1 MNSFSRIP
9 AIGLRL
15 VGIFVGVMV
24 LTSSVPAQGGS
35 GAGSTNRSSGNA
47 SHTVRGKIYLPS
59 GSLPEQRIRV
69 VLELNTGGIAGET
82 FSDSVGN
89 FEFRSITSNSY
100 RVVIPSDGR
109 VYETTQEP
117 VDVYGNF
124 SRTFTVQI
132 YLRDKDPEIV
142 AKPKGMM
149 VSAAEFSQNVP
160 KDAIK
165 LYEKGEKKSREGKP
179 EEAIPLFL
187 DSLKVFPDYLL
198 ALSKLG
204 EQYVITQKLPEA
216 RAAFEKALAV
226 NSKYPLAH
234 INLGM
239 LLCQLKRYPEAIEHL
254 ETANKQDESYP
265 MAHLYL
271 GLALMEK
278 QPADYDQAERELL
291 KARALGG
298 QKMAY
303 VRKHL
308 FNLNYRR
315 QALDKAAQSLEEYLK
330 EAPDAPDAAS
340 VRDMLVKVKKMI
352 ARKSGQAEQS
362 QKP

>member
-9 AIGLRL
+9 AAAFHLASF
-15 VGIFVGVMV
+15 FVGLMM
-24 LTSSVPAQGGS
+24 LTSSVTAQGQGGS
-35 GAGSTNRSSGNA
+35 GAGSTGRSSGSS
-47 SHTVRGKIYLPS
+47 SHTVRGKIFLPS
-59 GSLPEQRIRV
+59 GTLPEQRIRV

-89 FEFRSITSNSY
+89 FEFRSVSSNSY
-100 RVVIPSDGR
+100 RVVVPSDGR
-109 VYETTQEP
+109 VYETTQES

-124 SRTFTVQI
+124 SRTFTVQV
-132 YLRDKDPEIV
+132 YLKDKDQGMV
-142 AKPKGMM
+142 ARPKGMM

-160 KDAIK
+160 KDAAR

-179 EEAIPLFL
+179 EEAITLFQ
-187 DSLKVFPDYLL
+187 DSLKVFPEYLL
-198 ALSKLG
+198 ALNKLG
-204 EQYVITQKLPEA
+204 EQYAVTKKLSEA
-216 RAAFEKALAV
+216 EAAFEKALVV

-234 INLGM
+234 INFGM
-239 LLCQLKRYPEAIEHL
+239 LLCQTKRYPEAIEHL
-254 ETANKQDESYP
+254 EAANRLDESYP

-291 KARALGG
+291 KAHALGG

-303 VRKHL
+303 IRKHL

-315 QALDKAAQSLEEYLK
+315 QALDKAAENLEDYLK

-340 VRDMLVKVKKMI
+340 VRDMLGKLKKMI
-352 ARKSGQAEQS
+352 VQQSGRRS
-362 QKP
+362 SH